1 MLMPSHADCP
11 ADTSSPDHLKKH
23 GKRKT
28 VRENEMKKKRIM
40 ALLGVIVV
48 VVCALLTLVFALLGY
63 STLWKASAY
72 CMVVIPVIIYVMM
85 WLAKLLENRGNKR

>member
-1 MLMPSHADCP
+1 MEKL
-11 ADTSSPDHLKKH
+11 
-23 GKRKT
+23 
-28 VRENEMKKKRIM
+28 KRIM

-72 CMVVIPVIIYVMM
+72 CMVVIPVIIYVI
-85 WLAKLLENRGNKR
+85 AKLLENRGNKR

>member
-1 MLMPSHADCP
+1 MEKL
-11 ADTSSPDHLKKH
+11 
-23 GKRKT
+23 
-28 VRENEMKKKRIM
+28 KRIM

-63 STLWKASAY
+63 GTLWKASAY
-72 CMVVIPVIIYVMM
+72 CMVVIPVIIYVML

>member
-1 MLMPSHADCP
+1 MEKL
-11 ADTSSPDHLKKH
+11 
-23 GKRKT
+23 
-28 VRENEMKKKRIM
+28 KRIM

-85 WLAKLLENRGNKR
+85 WLAKLLDNRANKR

>member
-1 MLMPSHADCP
+1 
-11 ADTSSPDHLKKH
+11 
-23 GKRKT
+23 
-28 VRENEMKKKRIM
+28 M

-85 WLAKLLENRGNKR
+85 WLAKLLENRGNKRYRSTVCSFLLFILIASKEAKRKHSPPQITYSHSSHI

>member
-1 MLMPSHADCP
+1 MEKL
-11 ADTSSPDHLKKH
+11 
-23 GKRKT
+23 
-28 VRENEMKKKRIM
+28 KRIM

-85 WLAKLLENRGNKR
+85 WLA